1 MIDFLNNHLA
11 KQSKMQ
17 PYFQAAD
24 HEDPTCVYSAVGQ
37 SDLMSQDCKELD
49 SHLSLELG
57 GFFLRKMN
65 VHAFINSLDAQ
76 KVRDLFSL
84 VGSLKYESEIT
95 HHLIF
100 FP

>member
-1 MIDFLNNHLA
+1 MIDFLNNRLA
-11 KQSKMQ
+11 KQSKIQ

-24 HEDPTCVYSAVGQ
+24 HEDPTCVYSAVVH
-37 SDLMSQDCKELD
+37 SDLMSMDCRELD

-76 KVRDLFSL
+76 SQRFVFF
-84 VGSLKYESEIT
+84 GQEPEI
-95 HHLIF
+95 
-100 FP
+100 